1 MLFGTKAA
9 IKPKFGEQPFG
20 PMDSTFSNMLYG
32 VFNYLPTQPVEGFG
46 VSIPQLLEVIERDE
60 F

>member
-1 MLFGTKAA
+1 
-9 IKPKFGEQPFG
+9 
-20 PMDSTFSNMLYG
+20 MDTTFSKVLYDS
-32 VFNYLPTQPVEGFG
+32 FNYFSPILKEGFG